1 MWPET
6 LIGQELQR
14 IGDEFNDLFIHG
26 VSRYTTPALSLV
38 TYYCIYTYRVGGA
51 KDK

>member
-14 IGDEFNDLFIHG
+14 IGDEFNDLVMH

-38 TYYCIYTYRVGGA
+38 TYYCIYTYRFGGA
-51 KDK
+51 TDK